1 MEEHGQVFQLNSLEY
16 LVEYICS
23 IPYVRFDGQLSA
35 RKRQEV
41 LERFSIPL
49 DPDESPAP
57 GEPLPPT
64 RPCQTQTSGED
75 DENTTDGNDSD
86 FVAGN
91 DTDDDFEEDIS
102 TRVKK
107 SKAKER
113 KNKGKG
119 KGRMNAIPA
128 VKQSFD
134 GSAFDGTNP
143 KVMLISLK
151 AGALGLNLT
160 VANHVFLW
168 VLFHSVNFRCLRISS
183 GWIRK

>member
-1 MEEHGQVFQLNSLEY
+1 M
-16 LVEYICS
+16 
-23 IPYVRFDGQLSA
+23 RFDGQLSA

-41 LERFSIPL
+41 LEQFSIPL

-64 RPCQTQTSGED
+64 RRRQTQTQINVVED

-107 SKAKER
+107 GKAKEW
-113 KNKGKG
+113 KKKGKG
-119 KGRMNAIPA
+119 KCTVKAIPA
-128 VKQSFD
+128 MKQVFD
-134 GSAFDGTNP
+134 GSCFYGVNP

-160 VANHVFLW
+160 VANHVFL
-168 VLFHSVNFRCLRISS
+168 
-183 GWIRK
+183 